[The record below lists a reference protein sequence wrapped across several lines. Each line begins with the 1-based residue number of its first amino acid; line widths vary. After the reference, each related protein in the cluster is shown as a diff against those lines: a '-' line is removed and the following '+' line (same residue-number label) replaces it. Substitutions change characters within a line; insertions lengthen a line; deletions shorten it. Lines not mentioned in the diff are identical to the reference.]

1 MTAPSVLTVL
11 LLVLLLLNGLALVR
25 SRGGPLTQAPVSAL
39 LLALLLVAS
48 LPLSPEA
55 LPTALLLT
63 TLLGGGAIAFAVMP
77 RRGIPLES
85 GTLRFVVTAVGLALL
100 SGLLLALRPSP
111 FEYPG
116 DSVDYLNT
124 FQRLALQ
131 GSESSSCLNQTWS
144 RISYWRECTLWR
156 VLMQV
161 SPQRVEALLS
171 GWPQRTTIAL
181 EMAVLGMSC
190 FRLLRCSGVGPLT
203 AGLSWL
209 LIVFGLGNQA
219 IAFVV
224 NNALQG
230 SILAAAVFV
239 EACLLLVWWA
249 GRAWPSLPQV
259 LVLPLG
265 LAPILY
271 LELKLHG
278 AFALTTLA
286 LLLPLPLLLGLH
298 TLRLAPSRRLLPR
311 RTAMLLLLACLLL
324 AGLLLASR
332 GGWSVHKQARQIV
345 RWELLGGF
353 GLQRAQL
360 PVSYLIKSPGSRPEL
375 LAVAGVL
382 AGFWILLRPAQP
394 LSRDGDGD
402 GAVATASVY
411 RQLSSLYAVGMLVA
425 FLLPPFSHLYIKLPY
440 EVISNYRLMWGVILF
455 SPLPPLLAGAF
466 AEAAEGSSGARL
478 QARPLLLAVLLLVLV
493 LVPFPAGGT
502 KPGQL
507 FWSKSRHLL
516 EGPSER
522 VDLLR
527 ISQSLMP
534 SLLEIRDLLGRS
546 PVVLAD
552 ELLGTALQGYGDLV
566 DPIDPIRVYSGRD
579 DGYGK
584 INAVLRQLPP
594 AEMSA
599 ALSRRAAADVV
610 IQEDAIAAYYTPYG
624 ETRIYDAD
632 IVPRISRTAT
642 NAIPAALLQQL
653 GFRPWRQ
660 LDAQGRPF
668 KPARAPE
675 QPAYR
680 LWVRGVEEAGRL
692 PATKAHP

>member
-161 SPQRVEALLS
+161 SPHSLEALLS

-311 RTAMLLLLACLLL
+311 RTAMLLLLASLLL
-324 AGLLLASR
+324 AGLLLAGLLLPPALAGADGVGSLMVGR
-332 GGWSVHKQARQIV
+332 GRT
-345 RWELLGGF
+345 
-353 GLQRAQL
+353 
-360 PVSYLIKSPGSRPEL
+360 GSLDRPEPSR
-375 LAVAGVL
+375 L
-382 AGFWILLRPAQP
+382 AGFRAKAPGDWAWTRSIGRQTKIMALRVS
-394 LSRDGDGD
+394 L
-402 GAVATASVY
+402 
-411 RQLSSLYAVGMLVA
+411 RQHAISPAVGPEWPHECSSARSPPHGHRGSGAHHRRVDPRPPA
-425 FLLPPFSHLYIKLPY
+425 AGGLLPLVERWTPR
-440 EVISNYRLMWGVILF
+440 VA
-455 SPLPPLLAGAF
+455 LPPGRWPGGAGA
-466 AEAAEGSSGARL
+466 GA
-478 QARPLLLAVLLLVLV
+478 
-493 LVPFPAGGT
+493 G
-502 KPGQL
+502 
-507 FWSKSRHLL
+507 
-516 EGPSER
+516 
-522 VDLLR
+522 
-527 ISQSLMP
+527 
-534 SLLEIRDLLGRS
+534 
-546 PVVLAD
+546 
-552 ELLGTALQGYGDLV
+552 
-566 DPIDPIRVYSGRD
+566 
-579 DGYGK
+579 
-584 INAVLRQLPP
+584 
-594 AEMSA
+594 
-599 ALSRRAAADVV
+599 
-610 IQEDAIAAYYTPYG
+610 
-624 ETRIYDAD
+624 
-632 IVPRISRTAT
+632 
-642 NAIPAALLQQL
+642 
-653 GFRPWRQ
+653 
-660 LDAQGRPF
+660 
-668 KPARAPE
+668 AP
-675 QPAYR
+675 
-680 LWVRGVEEAGRL
+680 
-692 PATKAHP
+692 H